1 MIVGILGLNQSEK
14 WMVRDNYGDSDSDS
28 PMAPLLP
35 KKSPALVLDSH
46 SIMIIRLRRLL
57 LKLFKII
64 SIPSIYRISPLVVR

>member
-14 WMVRDNYGDSDSDS
+14 WMVRDSYGDGDSDS
-28 PMAPLLP
+28 PTAPLLP
-35 KKSPALVLDSH
+35 KKSPALVLYSH
-46 SIMIIRLRRLL
+46 PNMIIRLRRLL